1 MNHIINKF
9 FQQFSEDI
17 AIDLG
22 TANSVVY
29 VHGRGIVI
37 QEPSVVAINKKTGQ
51 ILAIGLEAKKMVGRT
66 PAHIV
71 ATRPLRAGVISD
83 FEVTEQMLQYFLEK
97 SREKKFIRPRVIIG
111 IPSGVTE
118 VEKKAVIDATKSA
131 GAREVFLIEEAM
143 ASAIGARL
151 PVQEAGGNFLVDIG
165 GGTTEVAVISLGG
178 IVLSKSLRVAGDR
191 LNEDIIRFAQEEY
204 KLLIGERTAEMIKI
218 AIGSAYPS
226 KEKKEMPMRGRN
238 ILTGLPEEI
247 MVSNKDIKRA
257 IEKSVKVIVDEI
269 KTAIEET
276 PPELIAD
283 IMANGIYMA
292 GGGSLLGGLD
302 ALIQKETR
310 IPTKIIEDPMTA
322 VVRGAGMVLENLN
335 DLDKVLVETWEL
347 EPPRW
352 RLGS

>member
-1 MNHIINKF
+1 MASNKYFQRF
-9 FQQFSEDI
+9 FQQFSENI
-17 AIDLG
+17 AVDLG

-29 VHGRGIVI
+29 VEGRGIVI
-37 QEPSVVAINKKTGQ
+37 QEPSVVAINNKTGQ
-51 ILAIGLEAKKMVGRT
+51 ILAIGFEAKKMVGRT
-66 PAHIV
+66 PSHIV

-83 FEVTEQMLQYFLEK
+83 FEVTEQMLQYFIEK
-97 SREKKFIRPRVIIG
+97 SREKKFIRPRVIVG
-111 IPSGVTE
+111 IPAGVTE

-204 KLLIGERTAEMIKI
+204 KLLIGERTAETIKI
-218 AIGSAYPS
+218 AIGTAYPT

-238 ILTGLPEEI
+238 IVTGLPEEVI
-247 MVSNKDIKRA
+247 VSNKDIKRA
-257 IEKSVKVIVDEI
+257 MEKSINVIVDEI

-276 PPELIAD
+276 PPELLAD
-283 IMANGIYMA
+283 IMTDGIYMS
-292 GGGSLLGGLD
+292 GGGSLLQGLD
-302 ALIQKETR
+302 ALVQKETN
-310 IPTKIIEDPMTA
+310 ILTKIIEDPMTA

-335 DLDKVLVETWEL
+335 ELEEVLVETSIL
-347 EPPRW
+347 QPLR
-352 RLGS
+352 

>member
-1 MNHIINKF
+1 MIKKF

-29 VHGRGIVI
+29 VDGRGIVI
-37 QEPSVVAINKKTGQ
+37 QEPSVVAINNKTGQ
-51 ILAIGLEAKKMVGRT
+51 ILAIGFEAKKMVGRT
-66 PAHIV
+66 PSHIV
-71 ATRPLRAGVISD
+71 ATRPLRAGVVSD
-83 FEVTEQMLQYFLEK
+83 FEVTEQMLQYFIEK
-97 SREKKFIRPRVIIG
+97 SREKKFIRPRVIVG
-111 IPSGVTE
+111 IPAGVTE

-143 ASAIGARL
+143 ASSIGARL

-204 KLLIGERTAEMIKI
+204 KLLIGERTAETIKI
-218 AIGSAYPS
+218 AIGTAYPT

-238 ILTGLPEEI
+238 IVTGLPEEI
-247 MVSNKDIKRA
+247 IVSNKDIKRA
-257 IEKSVKVIVDEI
+257 MEKSVNIIVDEI

-276 PPELIAD
+276 PPELLAD
-283 IMANGIYMA
+283 IMTDGIYMA
-292 GGGSLLGGLD
+292 GGGSLLHGFD
-302 ALIQKETR
+302 TLIQKETK
-310 IPTKIIEDPMTA
+310 ILTKIIEDPMTA

-335 DLDKVLVETWEL
+335 ELEEVLVETSVL
-347 EPPRW
+347 EPLR
-352 RLGS
+352 